1 MYTSYAPRSPRTSRV
16 LIFCLVGCL
25 VFLFAASVPLS
36 HAGASSSSASRPLS
50 AAISTRC
57 PSPGTARA
65 ASMPSMT
72 LGTHPTIVYIVN
84 ESTAGTLKRYD
95 VVTGGKVEIVKLANT
110 SIDSAQISGNGQ
122 WLLFVSGQ
130 SVNGSTLYKLQLV
143 RMDGQYLQ
151 TLYCSPAQNGLQE
164 VQWSTNRA
172 LIAFVT
178 LGNTTEYVDVLNTT
192 NGILQTIYST
202 STSSFVNVRT
212 WLDLH
217 RLYLTNTRTDQP
229 ANTIYLLDVNH
240 PGTLQTVFNGALSD
254 LDSSYNSQY
263 LYLSHCVCGYGNQG
277 PGSISV
283 VPATGGQQQTLYS
296 SSADAITNVRAV
308 LPSVLLF
315 MVDNVAFMGS
325 GNNPDNGLWKMNTDG
340 SGVTRLTTN
349 KTGQSPN
356 LNEFSQ
362 YPWSNV
368 SRDGTKYVL
377 QIVTASSSSTTYT
390 MEYGSLQGGSP
401 VVFASITSVQL
412 ITVGWTTM

>member
-1 MYTSYAPRSPRTSRV
+1 MYTSHAPRASRV

-25 VFLFAASVPLS
+25 VFLFAASAPLS
-36 HAGASSSSASRPLS
+36 PASASSSSTSRSLS
-50 AAISTRC
+50 AAVSTSC

-72 LGTHPTIVYIVN
+72 LGTHATIVYIVN

-95 VVTGGKVEIVKLANT
+95 VVTGAKVEIVKLANT
-110 SIDSAQISGNGQ
+110 SINSAQLSANGQ

-130 SVNGSTLYKLQLV
+130 PINGASLLKLQLV

-151 TLYCSPAQNGLQE
+151 TLYCSSAQQGLQE

-172 LIAFVT
+172 LIAFVVIS
-178 LGNTTEYVDVLNTT
+178 NATEHVNVLNTT
-192 NGILQTIYST
+192 DGSVQALYST
-202 STSSFVNVRT
+202 PTTTFVNVRT

-217 RLYLTNTRTDQP
+217 RLYLTNTQVDQP

-240 PGTLQTVFNGALSD
+240 PGTLQTVFNGAFSD
-254 LDSSYNSQY
+254 LDSSYNSQS
-263 LYLSHCVCGYGNQG
+263 LYLSHCVCGFGNQG
-277 PGSISV
+277 PGTISV
-283 VPATGGQQQTLYS
+283 LPATGGQQQTFYS
-296 SSADAITNVRAV
+296 SNADAITSVRAV
-308 LPSVLLF
+308 LPTVLLF
-315 MVDNVAFMGS
+315 IVNNVALG
-325 GNNPDNGLWKMNTDG
+325 GGGTNPDNGLWKVNTNG
-340 SGVTRLTTN
+340 TGVTRLTTN
-349 KTGQSPN
+349 KASQYPG

-362 YPWSNV
+362 FPWSNV

-377 QIVTASSSSTTYT
+377 QILTFSSSSTTYT

-412 ITVGWTTM
+412 LTVGWTTM

>member
-1 MYTSYAPRSPRTSRV
+1 MYTSHTPRASRV

-25 VFLFAASVPLS
+25 VFLFAASIPLS
-36 HAGASSSSASRPLS
+36 PAVASSSSTSRSLS
-50 AAISTRC
+50 AAVSTSC

-95 VVTGGKVEIVKLANT
+95 VVTRAKVEIVKLANT

-122 WLLFVSGQ
+122 WLPFVSGQ
-130 SVNGSTLYKLQLV
+130 PINGTSLFKLQLV

-151 TLYCSPAQNGLQE
+151 TLYCSTGQNGLGE

-178 LGNTTEYVDVLNTT
+178 NSSSTENVEMLNTT
-192 NGILQTIYST
+192 SGSLQTLYST
-202 STSSFVNVRT
+202 ATSFVNVRT

-229 ANTIYLLDVNH
+229 ADTIYLLDINH
-240 PGTLQTVFNGALSD
+240 PGTLQTVFNGAFSD

-263 LYLSHCVCGYGNQG
+263 LYLSHCVCGYGNAG

-283 VPATGGQQQTLYS
+283 LPATGGQQQTLYS
-296 SSADAITNVRAV
+296 SSADAITNV
-308 LPSVLLF
+308 
-315 MVDNVAFMGS
+315 
-325 GNNPDNGLWKMNTDG
+325 
-340 SGVTRLTTN
+340 
-349 KTGQSPN
+349 
-356 LNEFSQ
+356 
-362 YPWSNV
+362 
-368 SRDGTKYVL
+368 
-377 QIVTASSSSTTYT
+377 
-390 MEYGSLQGGSP
+390 
-401 VVFASITSVQL
+401 
-412 ITVGWTTM
+412 